1 MSQNLMVL
9 DQLKADPRF
18 VVDFIVDNNPSEV
31 QARLSGLNLLDGYPQ
46 EDSRESLL
54 SDIYSID
61 EAGTIQEVLSVPYIN
76 ENGNYTGGY
85 EQQLSVQ
92 GSAVGGKNNPNSG
105 LNILNGVFSL
115 GNSIAGVIA
124 SQNAVEIAEI
134 QAEQQQELL
143 AWESAE
149 AEKSKIFG
157 FPPQVFMAIIGAVVV
172 ISVFALIS
180 MRK

>member
-1 MSQNLMVL
+1 MSQNSMVL
-9 DQLKADPRF
+9 DQFRSDPRF

-92 GSAVGGKNNPNSG
+92 GSAIGGEAKG
-105 LNILNGVFSL
+105 TGWVAIMDGVFEL
-115 GNSIAGVIA
+115 GAGISNAIA
-124 SQNAVEIAEI
+124 SGNAVEIAEI